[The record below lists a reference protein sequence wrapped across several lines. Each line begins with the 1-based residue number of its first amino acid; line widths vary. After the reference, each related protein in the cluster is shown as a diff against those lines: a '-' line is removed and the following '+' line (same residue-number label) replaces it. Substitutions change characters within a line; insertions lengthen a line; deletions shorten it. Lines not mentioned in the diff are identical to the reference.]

1 MAASLALLT
10 SANAS
15 SASHASSSSRDV
27 GACKELLDRA
37 VAKFGLRLDR
47 AQQLLARGAAREA
60 ATVELG
66 DGPQDRRNL
75 GRLERAQ
82 HLARR
87 VEQRD
92 EQRLGH
98 GRP

>member
-1 MAASLALLT
+1 MDSSLASLT
-10 SANAS
+10 SAYALSASHVS
-15 SASHASSSSRDV
+15 SASETSGRV
-27 GACKELLDRA
+27 KELLDRA
-37 VAKFGLRLDR
+37 VAKIGFGFER
-47 AQQLLARGAAREA
+47 AQQLLARGAARQA

-66 DGPQDRRNL
+66 NGPQDRRDL
-75 GRLERAQ
+75 DGLESAQ
-82 HLARR
+82 HLARG